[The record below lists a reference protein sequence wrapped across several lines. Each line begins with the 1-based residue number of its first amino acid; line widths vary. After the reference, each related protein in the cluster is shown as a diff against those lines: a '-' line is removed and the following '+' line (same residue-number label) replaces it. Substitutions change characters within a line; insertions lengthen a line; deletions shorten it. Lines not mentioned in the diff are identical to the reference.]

1 MSEEFVVHDRRLFG
15 KDGRVNPEGGTD
27 AEADAEANAEAPAA
41 ARPAPAEKTGPAP
54 GAAAQAAAGPRD
66 LPPPT
71 FPSLLVGLATSALIQ
86 LGESHE
92 PGAEP
97 PRADLPAAKH
107 TIDLLGILKAKTK
120 GNLESEE
127 EALLETLLYDL
138 RLKYVKA
145 SQ

>member
-1 MSEEFVVHDRRLFG
+1 MSEDFVVNDRRLFG
-15 KDGRVNPEGGTD
+15 KDGRINADTGGEGGEPAPSQD
-27 AEADAEANAEAPAA
+27 FVLGQGPAA
-41 ARPAPAEKTGPAP
+41 GATERTSKPGP
-54 GAAAQAAAGPRD
+54 GARD

-71 FPSLLVGLATSALIQ
+71 FPGLLVGLATSALIN
-86 LGESHE
+86 LGESPE
-92 PGAEP
+92 PGQASSP
-97 PRADLPAAKH
+97 ADLPAAKH
-107 TIDLLGILKAKTK
+107 AIDLLGILKIKTK